1 MISGSEEWEGRGGRG
16 DHVPEGADSSLS
28 RGNVCK
34 HRSLKTVGTI

>member
-1 MISGSEEWEGRGGRG
+1 MISGSEEWGGGGEQG

-34 HRSLKTVGTI
+34 HRSLKTVGSI